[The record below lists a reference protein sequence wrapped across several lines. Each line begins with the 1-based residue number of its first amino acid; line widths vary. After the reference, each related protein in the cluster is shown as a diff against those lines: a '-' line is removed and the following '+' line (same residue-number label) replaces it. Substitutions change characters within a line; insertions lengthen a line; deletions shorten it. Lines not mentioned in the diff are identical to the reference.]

1 MRFVTLVFALLVFTA
16 GFSAISA
23 QESGLWEKA
32 FARPH
37 GAILVDEVLYE
48 PERFMVRNQG
58 QRIKVAG
65 KFQEPNL
72 TRDGSITRATIVWG
86 GRYTGVACLSSD
98 KEEMLKVVDLVAGEE
113 VIASGIVDR
122 YDNKWLYLDE
132 CTIEDGVTL
141 FHSRD
146 PKFILGAWCGV
157 ADGRT
162 FRKRVFERG
171 KDGSYQQTIYD
182 PNAAGGWH
190 AWSIGTKATRVKR
203 PTANT
208 LETAFIGPRGEYSWV
223 RFKILSHNRMSDRD
237 GARFHRCQ

>member
-1 MRFVTLVFALLVFTA
+1 MKTLLTVCFIVACSTGIA
-16 GFSAISA
+16 A

-72 TRDGSITRATIVWG
+72 TRDGSTTRATIVWG
-86 GRYTGVACLSSD
+86 GRYTGVACVSSD
-98 KEEMLKVVDLVAGEE
+98 KDEMLKVVDLVTGEE
-113 VIASGIVDR
+113 VLVTGIVDR
-122 YDNKWLYLDE
+122 YDGSWLYLDK

-146 PKFILGAWCGV
+146 PKFILGTWCSVYEGKTQ
-157 ADGRT
+157 G
-162 FRKRVFERG
+162 KLVFTRSENGQYLLERANLNG
-171 KDGSYQQTIYD
+171 
-182 PNAAGGWH
+182 AGGWK
-190 AWSIGTKATRVKR
+190 AWSGGASPVRVKR
-203 PTANT
+203 VSASYI
-208 LETAFIGPRGEYSWV
+208 ETAIIGRTADYSRQ
-223 RFKILSHNRMSDRD
+223 RFTCSGSTLM
-237 GARFHRCQ
+237 GQV